1 MNLELADKRALVTG
15 SSRGI
20 GLAIAQTLQAEGCH
34 VALNGRSGD
43 ALVAAQ
49 RRVPGAVVC
58 PGDMTSPEQAKAV
71 VLEAVQQLGA
81 LDILVCNIGSGQSV
95 AAGEETPDEWQRVF
109 DINLWSAT
117 NTVEAARTN
126 LAETSGS
133 IVCISSICGLE
144 SIPGA
149 PATYSVAKAALN
161 AYVQSM
167 ARPLSQ
173 NNIRINAIAPGNVV
187 FEGST
192 WSNRQQDDPDGT
204 RRMLATEVPVGR
216 FAYAEE
222 IASAVA
228 FIASPKASFATGAT
242 WVLDGGQT
250 RGGAK

>member
-1 MNLELADKRALVTG
+1 MNLELADKRVLVTG

-20 GLAIAQTLQAEGCH
+20 GLAIAQTLQAEGCR
-34 VALNGRSGD
+34 VALNGRHAD
-43 ALVAAQ
+43 ALADAQ
-49 RRVPGAVVC
+49 RMVPGAVVC
-58 PGDMTSPEQAKAV
+58 PGDMTSPEQAQV
-71 VLEAVQQLGA
+71 VVREAVQQLGA

-95 AAGEETPDEWQRVF
+95 AAGEETADEWQRVF
-109 DINLWSAT
+109 AINLWSAT
-117 NTVEAARTN
+117 NSVDAARTT

-192 WSNRQQDDPDGT
+192 WSNRQHEDPDGT
-204 RRMLATEVPVGR
+204 RRMLATEVPAGR

-250 RGGAK
+250 RGGA

>member
-20 GLAIAQTLQAEGCH
+20 GLAIAQTLQAEGCR
-34 VALNGRSGD
+34 VALNGRHSG
-43 ALVAAQ
+43 ALVEAQ
-49 RRVPGAVVC
+49 RMVSGAVVC
-58 PGDMTSPEQAKAV
+58 PGDMTSPEQAQAV
-71 VLEAVQQLGA
+71 VRGAVQQLGA

-109 DINLWSAT
+109 AINLWSAT
-117 NTVEAARTN
+117 NSVEAAHTT

-167 ARPLSQ
+167 AKPLSQ

-187 FEGST
+187 FESST

-204 RRMLATEVPVGR
+204 RRMLATEVPAGR
-216 FAYAEE
+216 FAHAEE

-250 RGGAK
+250 RGGA